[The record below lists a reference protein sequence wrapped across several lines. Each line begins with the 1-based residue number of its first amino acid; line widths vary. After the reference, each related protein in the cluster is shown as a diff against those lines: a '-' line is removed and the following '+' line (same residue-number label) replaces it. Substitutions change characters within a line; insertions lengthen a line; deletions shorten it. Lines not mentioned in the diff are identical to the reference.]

1 MADTETKKIPQIE
14 NYNDFVKQLQEIT
27 KQDSDIVL
35 SFYKYC
41 WTRNHNS
48 KDFKELMI
56 QELEPFG
63 LKPFVR
69 KFTEDMNIVFRILK
83 ISPNKNG
90 YVYWFDAVFLNIIT
104 EKSHIS
110 ICKDIYSVIAMKYN
124 TTSMAVERA
133 MRLCFENT
141 MYELS
146 KQDDNYVI
154 TYFRNSLV
162 YPHNSEIL
170 SKLTELM
177 ISKEFHLRKYS
188 L

>member
-1 MADTETKKIPQIE
+1 MEINKTIDSYLAMHFSNKYYYIVNNPEISDE
-14 NYNDFVKQLQEIT
+14 NLSLDSLYHNVKQDLGI
-27 KQDSDIVL
+27 I
-35 SFYKYC
+35 
-41 WTRNHNS
+41 
-48 KDFKELMI
+48 
-56 QELEPFG
+56 
-63 LKPFVR
+63 
-69 KFTEDMNIVFRILK
+69 FRVLK

-141 MYELS
+141 MYDLS

-154 TYFRNSLV
+154 AYFRNSLV

-177 ISKEFHLRKYS
+177 ISKEFHIRKYS